1 MENLEIQGEFDW
13 GDHPLKIGDLLYDQI
28 RGAAAYTFT
37 FSKDWLQAHRNIS
50 LSGDLQNFVGPQ
62 HKSKSIFAFLSDALP
77 NRWGRKLID
86 KRERILAEKEKRPVK
101 VLNDFDYMISL
112 DDYSRMGA
120 LRFKKENSIVGTS
133 SECPVPPLAN
143 LREFVDIAH
152 EYEKSEMTGK
162 SPKDEWIMNLFRQG
176 SSLGGAR
183 PKANIIDEHEN
194 LCIAKI
200 PSLSDDYDIAIW
212 EHFAHCM
219 AKKCGI
225 DVAETRLVKL
235 SGIKHHVLLSKRFDR
250 YGGKRVHFASA
261 MTLANLHDG
270 CDALTNN
277 GYIDIVDCIV
287 GNTGIVD
294 VNKTLL
300 ELYRRVAFNI
310 AIGNHD
316 DHFRNHGFL
325 LSKDGWQL
333 SPAYDLNPTNYRTQS
348 LLISSN
354 SNESSL
360 DILLNACEEYM
371 LSHTEASAI
380 IDDVQDCMRTWQDVA
395 AKCGISKTE
404 QKRFAQRFEN
414 Y

>member
-1 MENLEIQGEFDW
+1 
-13 GDHPLKIGDLLYDQI
+13 
-28 RGAAAYTFT
+28 
-37 FSKDWLQAHRNIS
+37 
-50 LSGDLQNFVGPQ
+50 
-62 HKSKSIFAFLSDALP
+62 
-77 NRWGRKLID
+77 
-86 KRERILAEKEKRPVK
+86 
-101 VLNDFDYMISL
+101 
-112 DDYSRMGA
+112 
-120 LRFKKENSIVGTS
+120 
-133 SECPVPPLAN
+133 
-143 LREFVDIAH
+143 
-152 EYEKSEMTGK
+152 MTGK

-250 YGGKRVHFASA
+250 HGGKRVHFASA
-261 MTLANLHDG
+261 MTLANLYDG

-277 GYIDIVDCIV
+277 GYLDIVDCIV
-287 GNTGIVD
+287 GNAGFAD
-294 VNKTLL
+294 VNKTLG

-325 LSKDGWQL
+325 LGIDGWRF

-348 LLISSN
+348 LLISSYTK
-354 SNESSL
+354 ESSL
-360 DILLNACEEYM
+360 EVLQDSCDEYM

-380 IDDVQDCMRTWQDVA
+380 IENIRDCMSTWRDVA
-395 AKCGISKTE
+395 VKCGISKTE
-404 QKRFAQRFEN
+404 QKRFEQRFEKS
-414 Y
+414 